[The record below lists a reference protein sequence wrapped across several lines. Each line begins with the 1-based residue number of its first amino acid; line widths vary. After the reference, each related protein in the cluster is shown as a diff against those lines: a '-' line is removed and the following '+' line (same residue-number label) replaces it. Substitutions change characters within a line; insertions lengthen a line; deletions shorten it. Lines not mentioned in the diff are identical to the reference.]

1 MSDLFSKNIYGMN
14 GENMAKKEESQYN
27 IEQDGNHGCL
37 WNSHLNCSPGG
48 TLLSIVK

>member
-14 GENMAKKEESQYN
+14 GENMAKKVESPYN
-27 IEQDGNHGCL
+27 IEQEGNHGCL